1 MEKPKAMSNKFRYYT
16 VNTSTVVRANNKTQ
30 AEAIARGRR
39 GVPGTVLDASVEVER
54 VTAGEAKALASN

>member
-1 MEKPKAMSNKFRYYT
+1 MSNKFRYYT

-39 GVPGTVLDASVEVER
+39 GVPGNVLDTTVEVDR
-54 VTAGEAKALASN
+54 ITAGEAKTLAAN